1 LFPRLLIDKK
11 TWNSY
16 HPPDP
21 LVIGKERLVLDLMR
35 KHAKAWF
42 IKVALGAIIVTFIF
56 IYGWSG
62 PKERSHDY
70 VAEVNG
76 TVITRD
82 HFDRVYQSELEK
94 IRLRFK
100 GPVPQELLEKLN
112 LKKNVAQGL
121 VNQVLLL
128 QEANRLGLTV
138 TDQDVAQDI
147 RSNPAFQ
154 RDGVFELGLYRAYVN
169 TIGLGTT
176 TYETMRKQELLE
188 QQVVQLLTDGVK
200 TDPEEIKRLWHF
212 QNDKLVLSVLIIKAD
227 LAGEKAAPDAKD
239 LEAYFKE
246 HQAKYEIP
254 ASLKLQYVTFSWRDL
269 EKTLSVSDEEAKA
282 YFQNHPK
289 EFTIPEQ
296 IRAKHILLKV
306 SPGAG
311 KEKLEEVRK
320 KAEEILAKIKAGEDF
335 AKLAEKYSQ
344 DEATASKG
352 GDLGFFAR
360 GTLNPSLET
369 AAFKLG
375 VGKVSEPILTSQGYD
390 LIKVEEKKPE
400 TDQDFASV
408 KDKIVKKLLEEKARK
423 KVAGLADKF
432 YEQVYR
438 NEDLESPAKQFGLH
452 VKQADSVTQAGGIPD
467 LGSDPKL
474 MDEAFQLQTG
484 DISKMLKIGDNYIV
498 MKLLE
503 KSKKR
508 LPTLDEVRSMA
519 AKDYLK
525 QQAMLTAR
533 KKAEEV
539 IEELKKQPAD
549 ADAVAKKLG
558 VGWEKLEPISR
569 TAGFIPKLGSAPEV
583 SEMLTTL
590 STVAPLFPAPIPASD
605 GVAVVRLLGV
615 EKASDEQ
622 YAKEADAF
630 KGWVVEVRKTEFL
643 KGWLHLLEQR
653 SKITMNDKNL

>member
-1 LFPRLLIDKK
+1 LYRLLLIDKK
-11 TWNSY
+11 TRNSY
-16 HPPDP
+16 HPPDH

-35 KHAKAWF
+35 KHARAWF

-62 PKERSHDY
+62 PGEKSHDY

-82 HFDRVYQSELEK
+82 HFENVYQSELEK

-100 GPVPQELLEKLN
+100 GALPPELLEKLN
-112 LKKNVAQGL
+112 LKKNVVQGL

-128 QEANRLGLTV
+128 QEAHRLGLV
-138 TDQDVAQDI
+138 ATDQDVVQDV

-154 RDGVFELGLYRAYVN
+154 RDGVFDLGRYRAYLREIKLSP
-169 TIGLGTT
+169 TS
-176 TYETMRKQELLE
+176 YETMRKQELLE
-188 QQVVQLLTDGVK
+188 QQVVRLLTDAVK

-212 QNDKLVLSVLIIKAD
+212 QNDKLVLSVLLIKAD
-227 LAGEKAAPDAKD
+227 LASEKAPPDAKD

-246 HQAKYEIP
+246 HQAQYEIP
-254 ASLKLQYVTFSWRDL
+254 ASLKLQYVAFSWRDL

-289 EFTIPEQ
+289 EFIVPEQ

-306 SPGAG
+306 PPGAG
-311 KEKLEEVRK
+311 KEKLDEVRK
-320 KAEEILAKIKAGEDF
+320 KAEEILAKIKGGEDF
-335 AKLAEKYSQ
+335 AKIAQSESQ

-352 GDLGFFAR
+352 GDLGLVAR
-360 GTLNPSLET
+360 GTLSPSLEA
-369 AAFKLG
+369 AAFKLD
-375 VGKVSEPILTSQGYD
+375 VGMVSEPILTPQGYD

-400 TDQDFASV
+400 IEQDFASV

-423 KVAGLADKF
+423 KVVGVSEKF

-438 NEDLESPAKQFGLH
+438 SEDLQGPAKQFGLQ
-452 VKQADSVTQAGGIPD
+452 VKEADSVTKAGGIPD
-467 LGSDPKL
+467 LGSDPKI
-474 MDEAFQLQTG
+474 MDEAFQLKTD

-498 MKLLE
+498 MKLLA
-503 KSKKR
+503 KSKER
-508 LPTLDEVRSMA
+508 LPTLDEVRSIVE
-519 AKDYLK
+519 KDYLK
-525 QQAMLTAR
+525 QQAVLATR

-549 ADAVAKKLG
+549 ADAVARKLG
-558 VGWEKLEPISR
+558 VSWEKLEPIAR

-583 SEMLTTL
+583 GEMLTTL
-590 STVAPLFPAPIPASD
+590 STTAPLFPAAIPTPD
-605 GVAVVRLLGV
+605 GAAVVRLVGM
-615 EKASDEQ
+615 EQGSDEK
-622 YAKEADAF
+622 YSKEADAF

-643 KGWLHLLEQR
+643 KGWLRLFEEK
-653 SKITMNDKNL
+653 SKIKINDKNL